1 MKLKALI
8 PYAAL
13 LIFAALPVG
22 CAGQNN
28 SVALFKPNTPPQL
41 KQADL
46 DSCKIASFKAIPQ
59 AITTEYV
66 GGGYS
71 TPGYIECRGHGRH
84 GDRFCDQVG
93 GYYTPPIAYSE
104 DVNASLR
111 WRFVS
116 ACLAKKG
123 YYILYNKPACK
134 NGADRARA
142 LSARTP
148 DDLVCNPDAS
158 MLDY

>member
-1 MKLKALI
+1 MKLTALI
-8 PYAAL
+8 PYAFLPVFGAL
-13 LIFAALPVG
+13 LAG
-22 CAGQNN
+22 CAGQSNT
-28 SVALFKPNTPPQL
+28 VALFKPGTPPAV

-66 GGGYS
+66 GGGYYD
-71 TPGYIECRGHGRH
+71 PGMVECSRSRHGR
-84 GDRFCDQVG
+84 DVFCNRYG
-93 GYYTPPIAYSE
+93 GYYNPPVAYTE
-104 DVNASLR
+104 DVNAPMR

-134 NGADRARA
+134 NGTDQARA
-142 LSARTP
+142 LAARTP
-148 DDLVCNPDAS
+148 SDLVCNPDVN
-158 MLDY
+158 LDY